1 MDSNSPYILTNLR
14 AFRVF
19 TLRSN
24 CGRLVSFFA
33 LQTNKTHFLLGI
45 LLSGVNIFLILTI
58 APQNQLQADF
68 GNIFYIHV
76 PVAWTAFIGYLFVMV
91 FSILFLW
98 KKEQIWDHYA
108 LASAEAGTLFMFLV
122 LLTGPIWAK
131 PAWGHFWVWEPRLTT
146 SLILFLIFLGYFML
160 REFGGNPEQVSR
172 YAAVLGIIAFIDVPI
187 IFLSVKLWL
196 PELQS
201 HPQVGQ
207 YFINAGIMPSLMINY
222 SLLSLLVIISF
233 MIRFRV
239 HILKRLEE
247 RNII

>member
-1 MDSNSPYILTNLR
+1 
-14 AFRVF
+14 
-19 TLRSN
+19 
-24 CGRLVSFFA
+24 
-33 LQTNKTHFLLGI
+33 
-45 LLSGVNIFLILTI
+45 
-58 APQNQLQADF
+58 
-68 GNIFYIHV
+68 
-76 PVAWTAFIGYLFVMV
+76 
-91 FSILFLW
+91 
-98 KKEQIWDHYA
+98 
-108 LASAEAGTLFMFLV
+108 
-122 LLTGPIWAK
+122 
-131 PAWGHFWVWEPRLTT
+131 
-146 SLILFLIFLGYFML
+146 ML

-233 MIRFRV
+233 MVRFRV

-247 RNII
+247 GNII